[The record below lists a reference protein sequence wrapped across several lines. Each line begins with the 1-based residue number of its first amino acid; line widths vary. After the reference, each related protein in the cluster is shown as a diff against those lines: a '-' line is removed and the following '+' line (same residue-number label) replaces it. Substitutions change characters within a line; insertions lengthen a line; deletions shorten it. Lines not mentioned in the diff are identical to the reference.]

1 MQTLLSDLFDAAVV
15 LEEVDLDY
23 VVPEVVLL
31 FSAERVTIQNA
42 LPARRREF
50 IAGRVLARRAM
61 RRLGHAM
68 MAVPMGVDRAP
79 IWPNDLTGSISHTP
93 TWCAV
98 AVAQKSFCKSI
109 GIDIEEQGPFPPE
122 LWSTVCTLEEIKW
135 LALLPEERR
144 EFAAKLIFSA
154 KESAYKACYQII
166 RTAPDFRKISI
177 DLAENGSW
185 QAKVGVT
192 GGEECAKEYTIGG
205 KWIVSRG
212 LVATGAMVGH
222 EAGFCP
228 SDCGSTTNPK
238 FFQRASEIRR

>member
-1 MQTLLSDLFDAAVV
+1 MQTLLSDLFDAAVA

-23 VVPEVVLL
+23 VVPDVALL
-31 FSAERVTIQNA
+31 FSAERVAIQNA

-68 MAVPMGVDRAP
+68 MAVPIGIDRAP

-98 AVAQKSFCKSI
+98 AVAQKSLCKSI
-109 GIDIEEQGPFPPE
+109 GIDIEEQAFFPPE
-122 LWSTVCTLEEIKW
+122 LWSTVCTVEEIKW
-135 LALLPEERR
+135 LGLLPEERR

-154 KESAYKACYQII
+154 KESAYKACFQIV
-166 RTAPDFRKISI
+166 RTVPDFRNISI

-185 QAKVGVT
+185 RAVIGVT
-192 GGEECAKEYTIGG
+192 GGDECTKAYDIGG
-205 KWIVSRG
+205 KWIVSGG
-212 LVATGAMVGH
+212 LIATGAMLVT
-222 EAGFCP
+222 EA
-228 SDCGSTTNPK
+228 
-238 FFQRASEIRR
+238 